1 MEEKSKKKKGVAKR
15 DIIELSI
22 IVVAFLVIYLT
33 GSQAEVFGKVQQAVL
48 ITGVVNASE
57 LDADEVVDADYN
69 FRLVNEE
76 GNKIDVRDLKGKTLF
91 INIWATWCPPCV
103 AEMPNINSLYNKI
116 ENKEDIVFL
125 MISHD
130 DEMKTARAWIKRKG
144 FDFPVYKL
152 ASPLPDVFETGVVPS
167 TFVVSPE
174 GKIVVSKTGM
184 ANYDTKRFK
193 KYLLKLAEK

>member
-1 MEEKSKKKKGVAKR
+1 MEEKNKKKKGVTKR

-22 IVVAFLVIYLT
+22 VVVVFLVIYIT

-57 LDADEVVDADYN
+57 LDADDVVDADYN

-76 GNKIDVRDLKGKTLF
+76 GNKIDVRDLKGKTIF

-130 DEMKTARAWIKRKG
+130 DEMRTARAWIKRKG
-144 FDFPVYKL
+144 FDFPIYKL
-152 ASPLPDVFETGVVPS
+152 ATPLPDVFETNVVPS
-167 TFVVSPE
+167 TFVVSPK

>member
-1 MEEKSKKKKGVAKR
+1 MEEKSKKKKGVTKR

-22 IVVAFLVIYLT
+22 IVAIFLVIYVT
-33 GSQAEVFGKVQQAVL
+33 GSQAEV
-48 ITGVVNASE
+48 
-57 LDADEVVDADYN
+57 
-69 FRLVNEE
+69 
-76 GNKIDVRDLKGKTLF
+76 F

-116 ENKEDIVFL
+116 ENKDDIVFL

-130 DEMKTARAWIKRKG
+130 DEMKTARTWIKRKG

>member
-1 MEEKSKKKKGVAKR
+1 MEEKSKKKKGVTKR

-22 IVVAFLVIYLT
+22 VVVVFLVIYLT

-48 ITGVVNASE
+48 VTGVANATA

-116 ENKEDIVFL
+116 ENKDDIVFL

-130 DEMKTARAWIKRKG
+130 DEMRTAQSWVKRKG
-144 FDFPVYKL
+144 FDFPVFKL
-152 ASPLPDVFETGVVPS
+152 ASPLPDVFETEVVPS

>member
-1 MEEKSKKKKGVAKR
+1 MEEKSKKKKGVTKR

-22 IVVAFLVIYLT
+22 VVVVFLVIYLT

-76 GNKIDVRDLKGKTLF
+76 GNKIDVRDLKGKTIF

-116 ENKEDIVFL
+116 ENKDDIVFL

-130 DEMKTARAWIKRKG
+130 DEMRTARTWIKRKG

>member
-1 MEEKSKKKKGVAKR
+1 MEEKSKKKKGVTKR
-15 DIIELSI
+15 DIIELSVV
-22 IVVAFLVIYLT
+22 VVAFLVIYLT

-48 ITGVVNASE
+48 ITGVVNASA

-76 GNKIDVRDLKGKTLF
+76 GNKIDVRDLKGKTIF

-116 ENKEDIVFL
+116 ENKDDIVFL

-130 DEMKTARAWIKRKG
+130 EEMRTTRAWIKRKG

-152 ASPLPDVFETGVVPS
+152 ATPLPDVFETGVVPS